1 MESDVP
7 ISAVDCYFKESD
19 KTLLLLIGD
28 EKGYVKVS
36 DITCCVRHFNLEKV
50 VLDTESVKR
59 NPKFKFF
66 EDESSLLKLEDEI
79 DDYGK
84 RDAYQ

>member
-7 ISAVDCYFKESD
+7 ISAVDCHFNEED

-36 DITCCVRHFNLEKV
+36 DITCCVRHFNLDKV
-50 VLDTESVKR
+50 TLDPDVRR
-59 NPKFKFF
+59 NHKFKF
-66 EDESSLLKLEDEI
+66 DESKYSKPVEDEI

-84 RDAYQ
+84 RDANP